1 MEKFSDKYKDLKDE
15 MFDLK
20 FKLIKEKR
28 VLSENETDKINSR
41 LNEIRTLMKKELIDT
56 MNISEGELTK

>member
-1 MEKFSDKYKDLKDE
+1 MKKFSDKYKDLKDE

>member
-1 MEKFSDKYKDLKDE
+1 MEKFSDKYKNLKDE

>member
-1 MEKFSDKYKDLKDE
+1 MEKFSDKYKNLKDE

-41 LNEIRTLMKKELIDT
+41 LNEIRTLIKKELIDT

>member
-1 MEKFSDKYKDLKDE
+1 MMKNSEKYMCLKDE